1 VNIELIERA
10 PHLTTLH
17 DKYKDMAAGEGH
29 CIMLSGEAG
38 IGKTALVRCFCQ
50 DHRHHAKIYLGSCD
64 ALFTPRPLAPV
75 YDVIWQIWPDD
86 GLRRQP
92 GDPGSRQPGDPES
105 RQPGIPDDRT
115 TLFTD
120 FLQRFDQQAGPSL
133 LVFEDIHWAD
143 EATIDFIK
151 FLARRIT
158 RLRCLFILTWRE
170 EEVHAGHPLKQ
181 LLGQLPPHSF
191 TRLQLPPLSR
201 TAVENLAKTRG
212 YSGEDVYGISG
223 GNPFYVNEILASYSP
238 GIPDNIKDTI
248 LSVFNRLNANTRQVC
263 ELLAV
268 TPTGLETDYLEQLE
282 PQYAALLATC
292 LETKIILL
300 KDDRLFF
307 KHELYRRTI
316 ESSLSPFTR
325 ILLNKRILT
334 AFRDRFESN
343 GETERI
349 IHHAKNANDHPTV
362 VHYAPIAAR
371 QAAALG
377 AHTEAAKLY
386 FTAIEYYQGKDP
398 GTLVTLYEPY
408 AYECYLTNRMKE
420 AIIYQQKVASIRQE
434 NLNRE
439 RLNPEHPN
447 RESLNPERL
456 GDSLWFLSRLWWF
469 DGNRRQAERF
479 AQEAIDTLADQP
491 SSRPKAMAFS
501 NLSQLKML
509 SDQTVECIHWG
520 EKAIRIAGE
529 LGDEEILSHA
539 YNNVGSVQMR
549 VPAYRQ
555 KGLDLLRR
563 SLDIA
568 LKCHFHEHAARA
580 YTNMA
585 SNAIQL
591 KDYPLATVVLGE
603 GIHYC
608 EELELDS
615 WRTYMLSWKARLL
628 LETGR
633 WEEASAIAE
642 QLVRSETQASIV
654 KILAL
659 VVIGTIRM
667 RKGETDALPR
677 LLEAKT
683 KAFEA
688 MELQRILA
696 ALTALLEYEW
706 ITGRPVIEK
715 AAVEYAIG
723 LISQGG
729 TLRESSEFDFWL
741 WKVRRAQIPWHEV
754 HIRYRADDPAM
765 AIETAAGWERL
776 GCPYEQALF
785 LFEGDED
792 AKREAIAIVH
802 RLGATAVYEKM
813 KLAMRSEGI
822 RSIPRGSRK
831 TTRDNPALLTEREL
845 GVLELLKEGLQNKEI
860 GSRLFIS
867 AKTVDHHISAIL
879 FKLDVDSRNKAV
891 REAIRRGIVK

>member
-1 VNIELIERA
+1 MELIERT
-10 PHLTTLH
+10 PHLTALH
-17 DKYKDMAAGEGH
+17 DKYKDMSAGEGH

-38 IGKTALVRCFCQ
+38 IGKTALVRAFCQ
-50 DHRHHAKIYLGSCD
+50 EHRHHAKVYVGTCD

-75 YDVIWQIWPDD
+75 YDVIWQIWEDD
-86 GLRRQP
+86 WKKESPASAIPGQP
-92 GDPGSRQPGDPES
+92 GPAE
-105 RQPGIPDDRT
+105 DRSS
-115 TLFTD
+115 LFTD
-120 FLQRFDQQAGPSL
+120 FLQRFDQQPGPSL

-151 FLARRIT
+151 FLGRRIT
-158 RLRCLFILTWRE
+158 RFRCLFILTWRD
-170 EEVHAGHPLKQ
+170 EEVPLGHPLKQ
-181 LLGQLPPHSF
+181 LLGQLPPHLF

-212 YSGEDVYGISG
+212 YRGEDVYGISG

-238 GIPDNIKDTI
+238 GIPDNIKDSI
-248 LSVFNRLNANTRQVC
+248 LSVFNRLGTATRQVC
-263 ELLAV
+263 ELLSV
-268 TPTGLETDYLEQLE
+268 LPTGLETNYLEELE
-282 PQYAALLATC
+282 PQYATALAAC

-300 KDDRLFF
+300 KDNRLFF

-316 ESSLSPFTR
+316 EYALSPFMR
-325 ILLNKRILT
+325 INLNRRVLT
-334 AFRDRFESN
+334 AFRERFEAG

-349 IHHAKNANDHPTV
+349 IHHAKNANDHQAV

-371 QAAALG
+371 QAATLG
-377 AHTEAAKLY
+377 AHVEAARLY
-386 FTAIEYYQGKDP
+386 HSAIEYYQGKDP
-398 GTLVTLYEPY
+398 DILATLYEPY

-420 AIIYQQKVASIRQE
+420 AIIYQQKVAAIWQE
-434 NLNRE
+434 KG
-439 RLNPEHPN
+439 
-447 RESLNPERL
+447 NPERL

-479 AQEAIDTLADQP
+479 ARQAVDTLADRP

-501 NLSQLKML
+501 NMSHLKML

-520 EKAIRIAGE
+520 ENAIRIANE
-529 LGDEEILSHA
+529 LADEEILSHA

-555 KGLDLLRR
+555 KGLDLLKR

-568 LKCHFHEHAARA
+568 LRRHLHEHAARA
-580 YTNMA
+580 YTNIA

-591 KDYPLATVVLGE
+591 KDYQLATSILFE

-608 EELELDS
+608 EEVELDS

-628 LETGR
+628 LDTGH
-633 WEEASAIAE
+633 WSEASAIAE
-642 QLVRSETQASIV
+642 QLIRNETQASIV

-659 VVIGTIRM
+659 IVLGTIRM
-667 RKGETDALPR
+667 RAGEADALPL
-677 LLEAKT
+677 LLEART
-683 KAFEA
+683 KAFES
-688 MELQRILA
+688 MELQRMLP

-706 ITGRPVIEK
+706 ITGQAILEK
-715 AAVEYAIG
+715 AAIEYAIG
-723 LISQGG
+723 LLSQGG

-741 WKVRRAQIPWHEV
+741 WKVRGQQVPLHAADE
-754 HIRYRADDPAM
+754 RYRTDHPA
-765 AIETAAGWERL
+765 ITLETAAGWGRL

-785 LFEGDED
+785 LFEGDDD
-792 AKREAIAIVH
+792 AKRQAIAIVH
-802 RLGATAVYEKM
+802 RLGAGAVYEKM
-813 KLAMRSEGI
+813 KLGMRSEGI

-860 GSRLFIS
+860 GSRLYIS

-879 FKLDVDSRNKAV
+879 FKLDVDSRTKAV

>member
-1 VNIELIERA
+1 VNFDLIERA
-10 PHLTTLH
+10 ELLTTLH
-17 DKYKDMAAGEGH
+17 DKYKDMSAGEGH

-38 IGKTALVRCFCQ
+38 IGKTALVRAFCQ
-50 DHRHHAKIYLGSCD
+50 EHRHHAKVYVGTCD

-75 YDVIWQIWPDD
+75 YDVIWQIWEDD
-86 GLRRQP
+86 WKKEG
-92 GDPGSRQPGDPES
+92 E
-105 RQPGIPDDRT
+105 DRT

-120 FLQRFDQQAGPSL
+120 FLQRFDQQPGPSL

-151 FLARRIT
+151 FLGRRIT
-158 RLRCLFILTWRE
+158 RFRCLFILTWRD
-170 EEVHAGHPLKQ
+170 EEVPLGHPLKQ
-181 LLGQLPPHSF
+181 LLGQLPPHLF

-212 YSGEDVYGISG
+212 YRGEDVYGISG

-248 LSVFNRLNANTRQVC
+248 LSVFNRLDTATRQVC
-263 ELLAV
+263 ELLSV
-268 TPTGLETDYLEQLE
+268 LPTGLETNYLEELE
-282 PQYAALLATC
+282 PQYATALAAC
-292 LETKIILL
+292 LDTKIILL
-300 KDDRLFF
+300 KDNRLFF

-316 ESSLSPFTR
+316 EYALSPFMR
-325 ILLNKRILT
+325 INLNRRVLT
-334 AFRDRFESN
+334 TFRERFEAG

-349 IHHAKNANDHPTV
+349 IHHAKNANDHQAV

-371 QAAALG
+371 QAATLG
-377 AHTEAAKLY
+377 AHVEAARLY
-386 FTAIEYYQGKDP
+386 HSAIEYYQGKDP
-398 GTLVTLYEPY
+398 DILVTLYEPY

-420 AIIYQQKVASIRQE
+420 AIIYQQKVAAIWQE
-434 NLNRE
+434 KG
-439 RLNPEHPN
+439 
-447 RESLNPERL
+447 NPERL

-479 AQEAIDTLADQP
+479 ARQAVDTLADRP

-501 NLSQLKML
+501 NMSHLKML

-520 EKAIRIAGE
+520 ENAIRMAEE
-529 LGDEEILSHA
+529 LADEEILSHA

-555 KGLDLLRR
+555 KGLDLLKR

-568 LKCHFHEHAARA
+568 LRRHLHEHAARA
-580 YTNMA
+580 YTNIA

-591 KDYPLATVVLGE
+591 KDYQLATSILFE

-608 EELELDS
+608 EEVELDS

-628 LETGR
+628 LDTGH
-633 WEEASAIAE
+633 WIEASAIAE
-642 QLVRSETQASIV
+642 QLIRSETQASIV

-659 VVIGTIRM
+659 TVLGTIRM
-667 RKGETDALPR
+667 RAGEADALPL

-683 KAFEA
+683 KAFES
-688 MELQRILA
+688 MELQRMLP

-706 ITGRPVIEK
+706 ITGHAILEK
-715 AAVEYAIG
+715 AAIEYAIG
-723 LISQGG
+723 LLSQGG

-741 WKVRRAQIPWHEV
+741 WKVRGQQVPLHAADE
-754 HIRYRADDPAM
+754 RYRTDHPA
-765 AIETAAGWERL
+765 ITLETAAGWGRL

-785 LFEGDED
+785 LFEGDDD
-792 AKREAIAIVH
+792 AKRQAIAIVH
-802 RLGATAVYEKM
+802 RLGANAVYEKM
-813 KLAMRSEGI
+813 KLGMRSEGI

-860 GSRLFIS
+860 GSRLYIS

-879 FKLDVDSRNKAV
+879 FKLDVDSRTKAV

>member
-1 VNIELIERA
+1 MELIERA
-10 PHLTTLH
+10 EHLTALH

-38 IGKTALVRCFCQ
+38 IGKTALVRAFCQ
-50 DHRHHAKIYLGSCD
+50 EHRHHAKVYIGTCD

-75 YDVIWQIWPDD
+75 YDIIWQIWEDF
-86 GLRRQP
+86 
-92 GDPGSRQPGDPES
+92 PE
-105 RQPGIPDDRT
+105 DRS
-115 TLFTD
+115 TLFTN
-120 FLQRFDQQAGPSL
+120 FLQRFDQQPGPSL

-191 TRLQLPPLSR
+191 TRVQLPPLSR
-201 TAVENLAKTRG
+201 AAVEDLARTRG
-212 YSGEDVYGISG
+212 YGGEDVYGISG

-248 LSVFNRLNANTRQVC
+248 LSVFNRLDSVTRQVC
-263 ELLAV
+263 ELLSIL
-268 TPTGLETDYLEQLE
+268 PTGLETDYLEELE
-282 PQYAALLATC
+282 PQYATALAPC

-300 KDDRLFF
+300 KDNRLFF

-316 ESSLSPFTR
+316 ESALSPFTR
-325 ILLNKRILT
+325 IELNRRVLT
-334 AFRDRFESN
+334 TFRERFENN

-349 IHHAKNANDHPTV
+349 IHHAKNANDHATV
-362 VHYAPIAAR
+362 VQYAPRAAR
-371 QAAALG
+371 QAATMG
-377 AHTEAAKLY
+377 AHIEAAKLY
-386 FTAIEYYQGKDP
+386 FSAIEYYQGKDP
-398 GTLVTLYEPY
+398 DTLVTLYEPY
-408 AYECYLTNRMKE
+408 AYECYLTNRMRE
-420 AIIYQQKVASIRQE
+420 AIIYQQKVAAIWQE
-434 NLNRE
+434 KR
-439 RLNPEHPN
+439 
-447 RESLNPERL
+447 NPERH

-479 AQEAIDTLADQP
+479 AQQAIDTLADQP

-501 NLSQLKML
+501 NMSQLKML

-520 EKAIRIAGE
+520 DKAIGIANE

-555 KGLDLLRR
+555 RGLDLLRQ

-568 LKCHFHEHAARA
+568 LRRHFHEHAARA

-591 KDYPLATVVLGE
+591 KDYLLATTVLADGL
-603 GIHYC
+603 HYC

-628 LETGR
+628 LDTGR
-633 WEEASAIAE
+633 WAEATAIAE
-642 QLVRSETQASIV
+642 QLIRSETQASIV

-659 VVIGTIRM
+659 IVIGTIRM
-667 RKGETDALPR
+667 RKGETDALPI
-677 LLEAKT
+677 LLEART

-688 MELQRILA
+688 MELQRVLA

-706 ITGRPVIEK
+706 LTGQTVLEK
-715 AAVEYAIG
+715 AAIEYVIG
-723 LISQGG
+723 VISQGG
-729 TLRESSEFDFWL
+729 TLRESSEFDYWL
-741 WKVRRAQIPWHEV
+741 WKVRKTQIPWHEV
-754 HIRYRADDPAM
+754 HDRYRADHPAM

-785 LFEGDED
+785 LVEGDED

-813 KLAMRSEGI
+813 KLGMRSEGI

-831 TTRDNPALLTEREL
+831 STRENPALLTEREL
-845 GVLELLKEGLQNKEI
+845 GVLELLKEGLPNKEI
-860 GSRLFIS
+860 GSRLYIS

-879 FKLDVDSRNKAV
+879 SKLDVDSRTKAV

>member
-1 VNIELIERA
+1 
-10 PHLTTLH
+10 
-17 DKYKDMAAGEGH
+17 MAAGEGH

-38 IGKTALVRCFCQ
+38 IGKTALVREFCQ
-50 DHRHHAKIYLGSCD
+50 EHRHHAKVYIGTCD

-75 YDVIWQIWPDD
+75 YDVIWQIWEDF
-86 GLRRQP
+86 
-92 GDPGSRQPGDPES
+92 
-105 RQPGIPDDRT
+105 PDDRS

-120 FLQRFDQQAGPSL
+120 FFHRFDHLPGPSL

-158 RLRCLFILTWRE
+158 RLRCLFILTWRD
-170 EEVHAGHPLKQ
+170 EEVHTGHPLRQ
-181 LLGQLPPHSF
+181 LLGQLPPHLF
-191 TRLQLPPLSR
+191 TRIQLPPLSEA
-201 TAVENLAKTRG
+201 AVGNLAKTRG
-212 YSGEDVYGISG
+212 YRGEDVYGISG

-248 LSVFNRLNANTRQVC
+248 LSVFNRLDANTRQVC
-263 ELLAV
+263 ELLSIL
-268 TPTGLETDYLEQLE
+268 PTGLETDYLEELE
-282 PQYAALLATC
+282 PQYATALAAC
-292 LETKIILL
+292 LETKIIQL
-300 KDDRLFF
+300 KGNRLFF

-316 ESSLSPFTR
+316 ESALSPFIR
-325 ILLNKRILT
+325 IKLNKRILT
-334 AFRDRFESN
+334 TFRERFENN

-349 IHHAKNANDHPTV
+349 IHHAKNANDHATV
-362 VHYAPIAAR
+362 VQYAPIAAR

-386 FTAIEYYQGKDP
+386 FTAIEYYSGKDP
-398 GTLVTLYEPY
+398 DTLVTLYEPY
-408 AYECYLTNRMKE
+408 ANECYLTNRMKE
-420 AIIYQQKVASIRQE
+420 AIIYQQKVAAIWQE
-434 NLNRE
+434 KG
-439 RLNPEHPN
+439 
-447 RESLNPERL
+447 NPERH

-479 AQEAIDTLADQP
+479 ALEAINTLNDRP
-491 SSRPKAMAFS
+491 SSQPKAMAFS
-501 NLSQLKML
+501 NMSQLKML

-520 EKAIRIAGE
+520 EKAIGIANE

-549 VPAYRQ
+549 VPTYRQ
-555 KGLDLLRR
+555 KGLNLLKR

-568 LKCHFHEHAARA
+568 LRRHFHEHAARA

-591 KDYPLATVVLGE
+591 KDYSLATTVLND

-628 LETGR
+628 LDTGH
-633 WEEASAIAE
+633 WAEATATAE
-642 QLVRSETQASIV
+642 QLVSSDTQASIV

-667 RKGETDALPR
+667 RRGEADALP
-677 LLEAKT
+677 LLVEART

-696 ALTALLEYEW
+696 ALLEYEW
-706 ITGRPVIEK
+706 ITGQAVLEK
-715 AAVEYAIG
+715 AAIEYAIG

-729 TLRESSEFDFWL
+729 TLRESSEFDYWL

-754 HIRYRADDPAM
+754 HDRYRADHPAM

-792 AKREAIAIVH
+792 AKREAISIVH
-802 RLGATAVYEKM
+802 RLGATTVYEKM
-813 KLAMRSEGI
+813 KLGMRSEGI
-822 RSIPRGSRK
+822 RSIPRGSHK
-831 TTRDNPALLTEREL
+831 TTRENPALLTEREL
-845 GVLELLKEGLQNKEI
+845 GVLELLKEGLPNKEI

-879 FKLDVDSRNKAV
+879 SKLDVDSRTKAV

>member
-1 VNIELIERA
+1 MELIERA
-10 PHLTTLH
+10 EHLTALH
-17 DKYKDMAAGEGH
+17 DKYNDMAAGEGH

-38 IGKTALVRCFCQ
+38 IGKTALVRAFCQ
-50 DHRHHAKIYLGSCD
+50 EHRHHAKVYLGTCD

-75 YDVIWQIWPDD
+75 YDVIWQIWED
-86 GLRRQP
+86 QP
-92 GDPGSRQPGDPES
+92 GSAE
-105 RQPGIPDDRT
+105 DRSS
-115 TLFTD
+115 LFTD
-120 FLQRFDQQAGPSL
+120 FINRFDQLPGPSL

-143 EATIDFIK
+143 EATVDFIK
-151 FLARRIT
+151 FLGRRIT
-158 RLRCLFILTWRE
+158 RFRCLFILTWRE
-170 EEVHAGHPLKQ
+170 EEIYIGHPLKQ

-201 TAVENLAKTRG
+201 TAVEDLAKTRG

-248 LSVFNRLNANTRQVC
+248 LSVFNRLDANTRQVC
-263 ELLAV
+263 ELLSV
-268 TPTGLETDYLEQLE
+268 TPTGFEADYLEELE
-282 PQYAALLATC
+282 PQYETALAAC
-292 LETKIILL
+292 LGTKIILL
-300 KDDRLFF
+300 KDNRLFF

-316 ESSLSPFTR
+316 EYALSPFMR
-325 ILLNKRILT
+325 IKHHKRILT
-334 AFRDRFESN
+334 TFCERFESN

-386 FTAIEYYQGKDP
+386 FSAIEYYPGKDP
-398 GTLVTLYEPY
+398 DTLVTLYEPY
-408 AYECYLTNRMKE
+408 ANECYLTNRMKE
-420 AIIYQQKVASIRQE
+420 AIIYQQKVASIW
-434 NLNRE
+434 RE
-439 RLNPEHPN
+439 K
-447 RESLNPERL
+447 SNPERL

-479 AQEAIDTLADQP
+479 ALEAINTLADQP

-501 NLSQLKML
+501 NMSQLKML

-520 EKAIRIAGE
+520 EKAIGIANE

-549 VPAYRQ
+549 VPTYRQ

-568 LKCHFHEHAARA
+568 LRRHFHEHAARA

-591 KDYPLATVVLGE
+591 KDYPLATTVLAD
-603 GIHYC
+603 GITYC

-628 LETGR
+628 LDTGR
-633 WEEASAIAE
+633 WAEASATAE

-667 RKGETDALPR
+667 RRGEADALPL
-677 LLEAKT
+677 LLEART

-688 MELQRILA
+688 MELQRILG

-706 ITGRPVIEK
+706 ITGQPVLEK
-715 AAVEYAIG
+715 AAIEYAIG
-723 LISQGG
+723 VISQGG
-729 TLRESSEFDFWL
+729 TLRESSEFDYWL
-741 WKVRRAQIPWHEV
+741 WKVRKAQIPWHEV
-754 HIRYRADDPAM
+754 NDRYRADHPAM
-765 AIETAAGWERL
+765 AIETAAAWQQL

-802 RLGATAVYEKM
+802 RLGATSVYEKM
-813 KLAMRSEGI
+813 KLGMRSEGI

-831 TTRDNPALLTEREL
+831 STRDNPALLTEREL
-845 GVLELLKEGLQNKEI
+845 GVLELLKEGLPNKEI

-879 FKLDVDSRNKAV
+879 SKLDVDSRNKAV

>member
-1 VNIELIERA
+1 MNFDLIERA
-10 PHLTTLH
+10 ELLTTLH
-17 DKYKDMAAGEGH
+17 DKYKDMSAGEGH

-38 IGKTALVRCFCQ
+38 IGKTALVRAFCQ
-50 DHRHHAKIYLGSCD
+50 EHRHHAKVYVGTCD

-75 YDVIWQIWPDD
+75 YDVIWQIWEDD
-86 GLRRQP
+86 WKKEG
-92 GDPGSRQPGDPES
+92 E
-105 RQPGIPDDRT
+105 DRT

-120 FLQRFDQQAGPSL
+120 FLQRFDQQPGPSL

-151 FLARRIT
+151 FLGRRIT
-158 RLRCLFILTWRE
+158 RFRCLFILTWRD
-170 EEVHAGHPLKQ
+170 EEVPLGHPLKQ
-181 LLGQLPPHSF
+181 LLGQLPPHLF

-212 YSGEDVYGISG
+212 YRGEDVYGISG

-248 LSVFNRLNANTRQVC
+248 LSVFNRLDTATRQVC
-263 ELLAV
+263 ELLSV
-268 TPTGLETDYLEQLE
+268 LPTGLETNYLEELE
-282 PQYAALLATC
+282 PQYATALAAC

-300 KDDRLFF
+300 KDNRLFF

-316 ESSLSPFTR
+316 EYALSPFMR
-325 ILLNKRILT
+325 INLNRRVLT
-334 AFRDRFESN
+334 TFRERFEAG

-349 IHHAKNANDHPTV
+349 IHHAKNANDHQAV

-371 QAAALG
+371 QAATLG
-377 AHTEAAKLY
+377 AHVEAARLY
-386 FTAIEYYQGKDP
+386 HSAIEYYQGKDP
-398 GTLVTLYEPY
+398 DILVTLYEPY

-420 AIIYQQKVASIRQE
+420 AIIYQQKVAAIWQE
-434 NLNRE
+434 KG
-439 RLNPEHPN
+439 
-447 RESLNPERL
+447 NPERL

-479 AQEAIDTLADQP
+479 ARQAVDTLADRP

-501 NLSQLKML
+501 NMSHLKML

-520 EKAIRIAGE
+520 ENAIRMAEE
-529 LGDEEILSHA
+529 LADEEILSHA

-555 KGLDLLRR
+555 KGLDLLKR

-568 LKCHFHEHAARA
+568 LRRHLHEHAARA
-580 YTNMA
+580 YTNIA

-591 KDYPLATVVLGE
+591 KDYQLATSILFE

-608 EELELDS
+608 EEVELDS

-628 LETGR
+628 LDTGH
-633 WEEASAIAE
+633 WIEASAIAE
-642 QLVRSETQASIV
+642 QLIRSETQASIV

-659 VVIGTIRM
+659 TVLGTIRM
-667 RKGETDALPR
+667 RAGEADALPL

-683 KAFEA
+683 KAFES
-688 MELQRILA
+688 MELQRMLP

-706 ITGRPVIEK
+706 ITGQPVLEK
-715 AAVEYAIG
+715 AAIEYAIG

-729 TLRESSEFDFWL
+729 TMRESSEFDFWL
-741 WKVRRAQIPWHEV
+741 WKVRGQQVPLHAADE
-754 HIRYRADDPAM
+754 RYRTDHPA
-765 AIETAAGWERL
+765 ITLETAAGWGRL

-785 LFEGDED
+785 LFEGDDD
-792 AKREAIAIVH
+792 AKRQAIAIVH
-802 RLGATAVYEKM
+802 RLGAGAVYEKM
-813 KLAMRSEGI
+813 KLGMRSEGI

-860 GSRLFIS
+860 GSRLYIS

-879 FKLDVDSRNKAV
+879 FKLDVDSRTKAV

>member
-1 VNIELIERA
+1 MPPGRRICAIFVLVNIELIERT
-10 PHLTTLH
+10 PHLTALH

-38 IGKTALVRCFCQ
+38 IGKTALVRAFCQ
-50 DHRHHAKIYLGSCD
+50 EHRHHAKVYLGTCD
-64 ALFTPRPLAPV
+64 ALFTPRPLAPL
-75 YDVIWQIWPDD
+75 YDIVGQIWADD
-86 GLRRQP
+86 WKKDG
-92 GDPGSRQPGDPES
+92 PE
-105 RQPGIPDDRT
+105 DRT

-120 FLQRFDQQAGPSL
+120 FFHRFDQQPGPSL

-143 EATIDFIK
+143 EATVDFIK
-151 FLARRIT
+151 FLARRIS
-158 RLRCLFILTWRE
+158 RLRCLFILTWRD
-170 EEVHAGHPLKQ
+170 EEVNPGHPLKQ

-191 TRLQLPPLSR
+191 TRIQLPPLSKA
-201 TAVENLAKTRG
+201 AVENLAKTRG
-212 YSGEDVYGISG
+212 YRGEDVYGISG

-238 GIPDNIKDTI
+238 GIPDNIKDSI
-248 LSVFNRLNANTRQVC
+248 LSVFNRLDNNTRQVC
-263 ELLAV
+263 ELLSV
-268 TPTGLETDYLEQLE
+268 MPTGLETDYLGELE
-282 PQYAALLATC
+282 PQYATDLAGC

-300 KDDRLFF
+300 KDNRLFF

-316 ESSLSPFTR
+316 EYALSPFIR
-325 ILLNKRILT
+325 IKLHRTILT
-334 AFRDRFESN
+334 TFRGRFETN
-343 GETERI
+343 GEIERI
-349 IHHAKNANDHPTV
+349 IHHAKNANDHATV

-371 QAAALG
+371 QAATLG
-377 AHTEAAKLY
+377 AHTEATKLY
-386 FTAIEYYQGKDP
+386 FSAIEYYQGKDP
-398 GTLVTLYEPY
+398 DMLVSLYEPF

-420 AIIYQQKVASIRQE
+420 AIIYQQKVARIWQE
-434 NLNRE
+434 KG
-439 RLNPEHPN
+439 NPEKV
-447 RESLNPERL
+447 

-479 AQEAIDTLADQP
+479 AQEAIDVLVDQP
-491 SSRPKAMAFS
+491 PSRPKAMAFS
-501 NLSQLKML
+501 NMSQLKML

-520 EKAIRIAGE
+520 QKAIGIANE
-529 LGDEEILSHA
+529 LGDEEILTHA

-555 KGLDLLRR
+555 KGLDLLKR

-568 LKCHFHEHAARA
+568 LRRHLHEHAARA

-585 SNAIQL
+585 SNAILL
-591 KDYPLATVVLGE
+591 KDYALATTTLNE

-628 LETGR
+628 LDTGH
-633 WEEASAIAE
+633 WTGAATIAE
-642 QLVRSETQASIV
+642 QLIRSETQASIV

-667 RKGETDALPR
+667 RNNEADALPL
-677 LLEAKT
+677 LLEART

-688 MELQRILA
+688 MELQRVLA

-706 ITGRPVIEK
+706 ITGQPILEK
-715 AAVEYAIG
+715 AAIEYVIG

-741 WKVRRAQIPWHEV
+741 WKVRGEQIPMHEV
-754 HIRYRADDPAM
+754 HARYRADHPAM
-765 AIETAAGWERL
+765 AMDAAAGWERL

-785 LFEGDED
+785 LFEGDDD
-792 AKREAIAIVH
+792 AKRQAIGIVH

-813 KLAMRSEGI
+813 KLEMRSEGI

-831 TTRDNPALLTEREL
+831 TTRDNPAQLTEREL

-879 FKLDVDSRNKAV
+879 SKLDVDTRTKAV
-891 REAIRRGIVK
+891 REAIRLGIMKS

>member
-1 VNIELIERA
+1 MNIELIERA
-10 PHLTTLH
+10 EHLTALH

-38 IGKTALVRCFCQ
+38 IGKTALVRAFCQ
-50 DHRHHAKIYLGSCD
+50 EHRHHAKVYIGTCD

-75 YDVIWQIWPDD
+75 YDVIWQIWEDF
-86 GLRRQP
+86 
-92 GDPGSRQPGDPES
+92 
-105 RQPGIPDDRT
+105 PDDRT

-158 RLRCLFILTWRE
+158 RLRCLFILTWRD

-181 LLGQLPPHSF
+181 LLGQLPQHSF
-191 TRLQLPPLSR
+191 TRVQLPPLSR
-201 TAVENLAKTRG
+201 AAVEDLARTRG
-212 YSGEDVYGISG
+212 YRGEDVYGISG

-248 LSVFNRLNANTRQVC
+248 LSVFNRLDADTRQVC
-263 ELLAV
+263 ELLSIL
-268 TPTGLETDYLEQLE
+268 PTGLETDYLEELE
-282 PQYAALLATC
+282 PQYAAALAAC

-300 KDDRLFF
+300 KDNRLFF

-316 ESSLSPFTR
+316 EYALSPFIR
-325 ILLNKRILT
+325 IKLNRRILT
-334 AFRDRFESN
+334 TFLGRFEN
-343 GETERI
+343 KGETERI
-349 IHHAKNANDHPTV
+349 IHHAKNANDHATV
-362 VHYAPIAAR
+362 VQYAPRAAR
-371 QAAALG
+371 QAATLG

-386 FTAIEYYQGKDP
+386 FSAIEYYPGKDP
-398 GTLVTLYEPY
+398 DTLVTLYEPY

-420 AIIYQQKVASIRQE
+420 AIIYQQKVAAIWQE
-434 NLNRE
+434 KG
-439 RLNPEHPN
+439 NPG
-447 RESLNPERL
+447 RL

-501 NLSQLKML
+501 NMSQLKML

-568 LKCHFHEHAARA
+568 LRLHFHEHAARA

-591 KDYPLATVVLGE
+591 KDYALATTVLND

-628 LETGR
+628 LDTGR
-633 WEEASAIAE
+633 WAEATATAE
-642 QLVRSETQASIV
+642 QLIRSDTQASIV

-659 VVIGTIRM
+659 VVIGTIKM
-667 RKGETDALPR
+667 RKGEADALPL
-677 LLEAKT
+677 LLEART

-688 MELQRILA
+688 MELQRVLA

-706 ITGRPVIEK
+706 ITGQPILEK
-715 AAVEYAIG
+715 AAIEYVIG
-723 LISQGG
+723 VISQGG
-729 TLRESSEFDFWL
+729 TMRESSEFDYWL

-754 HIRYRADDPAM
+754 HDRYRADHPAM

-802 RLGATAVYEKM
+802 RLGATTVYEKM
-813 KLAMRSEGI
+813 KLGMRSEGI

-831 TTRDNPALLTEREL
+831 TTRENPALLTEREL
-845 GVLELLKEGLQNKEI
+845 GVLELLKEGLPNKEI

-879 FKLDVDSRNKAV
+879 SKLDVDSRSKAV

>member
-1 VNIELIERA
+1 MNIELIERT
-10 PHLTTLH
+10 PHLTALH
-17 DKYKDMAAGEGH
+17 DKYKDVAAGEGH

-38 IGKTALVRCFCQ
+38 IGKTALVRAFCQ
-50 DHRHHAKIYLGSCD
+50 DHLHHAKVYSGICD
-64 ALFTPRPLAPV
+64 ALFTPRPLAPL
-75 YDVIWQIWPDD
+75 YDIIWQIWADD
-86 GLRRQP
+86 WSKDGHTTGTGRQP
-92 GDPGSRQPGDPES
+92 AIPE
-105 RQPGIPDDRT
+105 DRT

-120 FLQRFDQQAGPSL
+120 FFQRFDQQPGLSL

-158 RLRCLFILTWRE
+158 RLRCLFILTWRD
-170 EEVHAGHPLKQ
+170 EEVNPGHPLKQ

-191 TRLQLPPLSR
+191 TRIQLPPLSK

-212 YSGEDVYGISG
+212 YRGEDVYGISG

-238 GIPDNIKDTI
+238 GIPDNIKDSI
-248 LSVFNRLNANTRQVC
+248 LSVYNRLQTETRRVC
-263 ELLAV
+263 ELLSV
-268 TPTGLETDYLEQLE
+268 MPTGFETDYLEELE
-282 PQYAALLATC
+282 PQYATALAGC

-300 KDDRLFF
+300 KDNRLFF

-316 ESSLSPFTR
+316 EYALSPFIR
-325 ILLNKRILT
+325 IKHHKTILT
-334 AFRDRFESN
+334 TFRERFETN
-343 GETERI
+343 GEIERI

-371 QAAALG
+371 QAATLG
-377 AHTEAAKLY
+377 AHTEATKLY
-386 FTAIEYYQGKDP
+386 FSAIEYYQGKDP
-398 GTLVTLYEPY
+398 ETLVTLYEPY

-420 AIIYQQKVASIRQE
+420 AIIYQQKVVGIWQE
-434 NLNRE
+434 KGNLE
-439 RLNPEHPN
+439 KK
-447 RESLNPERL
+447 

-479 AQEAIDTLADQP
+479 AREAVDVLADQP
-491 SSRPKAMAFS
+491 PSRPKAMAFS
-501 NLSQLKML
+501 NMSQLKML

-520 EKAIRIAGE
+520 EKAISIAKE
-529 LGDEEILSHA
+529 LNDEEILSHA
-539 YNNVGSVQMR
+539 YNNVGTVQMR

-555 KGLDLLRR
+555 KGLDLLQR
-563 SLDIA
+563 SLEIA
-568 LKCHFHEHAARA
+568 LKSYLHEHAARA

-591 KDYPLATVVLGE
+591 KDYPLATNILFE
-603 GIHYC
+603 GIQYC
-608 EELELDS
+608 EEVELDS

-628 LETGR
+628 LDTGH
-633 WEEASAIAE
+633 WAEAQAIAE
-642 QLVRSETQASIV
+642 QLIRNETQASIV

-659 VVIGTIRM
+659 IVMGTIRM
-667 RKGETDALPR
+667 RTGEADALPL
-677 LLEAKT
+677 LLEART
-683 KAFEA
+683 KAFES
-688 MELQRILA
+688 MELQRILP

-706 ITGRPVIEK
+706 ITGQAILEK
-715 AAVEYAIG
+715 AAIEYAIG
-723 LISQGG
+723 LLSQGG

-741 WKVRRAQIPWHEV
+741 WKVRRQQVPLHAADE
-754 HIRYRADDPAM
+754 RYRAETPHMAM
-765 AIETAAGWERL
+765 ESAAGWRLL
-776 GCPYEQALF
+776 GCPYEQSLF
-785 LFEGDED
+785 LFEGNEE

-802 RLGATAVYEKM
+802 RLGAVAIYEKM
-813 KLAMRSEGI
+813 KLGMRSEGI

-879 FKLDVDSRNKAV
+879 FKLDVDTRTKAV

>member
-1 VNIELIERA
+1 MNIELIERT
-10 PHLTTLH
+10 PQLTALH
-17 DKYKDMAAGEGH
+17 DKYKDVTAGEGH

-38 IGKTALVRCFCQ
+38 IGKTSLVRAFCQ
-50 DHRHHAKIYLGSCD
+50 EHRHYTRIYIGTCD
-64 ALFTPRPLAPV
+64 ALFTPRPLAPL
-75 YDVIWQIWPDD
+75 YDIIGQIWDD
-86 GLRRQP
+86 DPSSPAGWQP
-92 GDPGSRQPGDPES
+92 RY
-105 RQPGIPDDRT
+105 PDDRT
-115 TLFTD
+115 ALFSD
-120 FLQRFDQQAGPSL
+120 FLQRFDQQPGPSV

-158 RLRCLFILTWRE
+158 RLRCLFMLTWRE
-170 EEVHAGHPLKQ
+170 EEVHAGHPLKH
-181 LLGQLPPHSF
+181 LLGHLPPHSF
-191 TRLQLPPLSR
+191 TRIQLPPLSK
-201 TAVENLAKTRG
+201 TAVEDLARTRG
-212 YSGEDVYGISG
+212 YRGEDVYGISG

-248 LSVFNRLNANTRQVC
+248 LSVFHRLDPDTRRVC
-263 ELLAV
+263 ELLSV
-268 TPTGLETDYLEQLE
+268 IPTGLEAHYLEELE
-282 PQYAALLATC
+282 PQYATALAAC
-292 LETKIILL
+292 LDTKIILL
-300 KDDRLFF
+300 KDNRLFF

-316 ESSLSPFTR
+316 EHSLSPFVRIQLNRR
-325 ILLNKRILT
+325 ILASLRE
-334 AFRDRFESN
+334 RFEAN

-349 IHHAKNANDHPTV
+349 IHHAKNANDHATV
-362 VHYAPIAAR
+362 VSCAPRAAR
-371 QAAALG
+371 QAASVG

-386 FTAIEYYQGKDP
+386 LSAIEYYQGKDP
-398 GTLVTLYEPY
+398 ATLVTLYEPY
-408 AYECYLTNRMKE
+408 AYECYLTNRIKE
-420 AIIYQQKVASIRQE
+420 AIIFQQKVASIW
-434 NLNRE
+434 
-439 RLNPEHPN
+439 
-447 RESLNPERL
+447 RESANPERL

-479 AQEAIDTLADQP
+479 AQEAIDTLAAQP
-491 SSRPKAMAFS
+491 STRPKAMAFS
-501 NLSQLKML
+501 NMSQLKML

-520 EKAIRIAGE
+520 EKAIGIAKE

-555 KGLDLLRR
+555 KGLDLLKN

-568 LKCHFHEHAARA
+568 LKRHFHEHAARA

-585 SNAIQL
+585 SNAILL
-591 KDYPLATVVLGE
+591 KDYPLATSVLND

-628 LETGR
+628 LDTGQ
-633 WEEASAIAE
+633 WAEAGATAE
-642 QLVRSETQASIV
+642 QLIRSETQASIV

-667 RKGETDALPR
+667 RKGETGALPL
-677 LLEAKT
+677 LLEART

-688 MELQRILA
+688 MELQRVLA

-706 ITGRPVIEK
+706 ITGQSILEK
-715 AAVEYAIG
+715 AAIEYVIG
-723 LISQGG
+723 VISQGG
-729 TLRESSEFDFWL
+729 TLKESSEFDYWL
-741 WKVRRAQIPWHEV
+741 WKVRKAQIPWHDV
-754 HIRYRADDPAM
+754 HIRYRADHPAM
-765 AIETAAGWERL
+765 AMETAAAWQRL

-785 LFEGDED
+785 LFEGDEA

-802 RLGATAVYEKM
+802 HLGATAVYEKM
-813 KLAMRSEGI
+813 KLGMRSEGI

-845 GVLELLKEGLQNKEI
+845 GVLELLQEGLQNKEI

-867 AKTVDHHISAIL
+867 PKTVDHHISAIL
-879 FKLDVDSRNKAV
+879 FKLDVDTRNKAV
-891 REAIRRGIVK
+891 REAVRRGILK

>member
-1 VNIELIERA
+1 VNFDLIERA
-10 PHLTTLH
+10 EYLTTLH
-17 DKYKDMAAGEGH
+17 DKYKDMSAGEGH

-38 IGKTALVRCFCQ
+38 IGKTALVRAFCQ
-50 DHRHHAKIYLGSCD
+50 EHRHHAKVYVGTCD

-75 YDVIWQIWPDD
+75 YDVIWQIWEDD
-86 GLRRQP
+86 WKKESPASAVRGQP
-92 GDPGSRQPGDPES
+92 GPAE
-105 RQPGIPDDRT
+105 DRSS
-115 TLFTD
+115 LFTD
-120 FLQRFDQQAGPSL
+120 FLQRFDQQPGPSL
-133 LVFEDIHWAD
+133 VVFEDIHWAD

-158 RLRCLFILTWRE
+158 RFRCLFILTWRD
-170 EEVHAGHPLKQ
+170 EEVPFGHPLKQ
-181 LLGQLPPHSF
+181 LLGQLPPHLF

-212 YSGEDVYGISG
+212 YRGEDVYGISG

-248 LSVFNRLNANTRQVC
+248 LSVFNRLDITTRQVC
-263 ELLAV
+263 ELLSV
-268 TPTGLETDYLEQLE
+268 LPTGLETNYLEELE
-282 PQYAALLATC
+282 PQYATALASC

-300 KDDRLFF
+300 KDNRLSF

-316 ESSLSPFTR
+316 EYALSPFIR
-325 ILLNKRILT
+325 IQLNRRILT
-334 AFRDRFESN
+334 TFRERFEAG

-362 VHYAPIAAR
+362 VQYAPVAAR

-377 AHTEAAKLY
+377 AHVEAARLY
-386 FTAIEYYQGKDP
+386 HSAIEYYQGKDQD
-398 GTLVTLYEPY
+398 TLVTLYEPY

-420 AIIYQQKVASIRQE
+420 AIIYQQKVAAIWQE
-434 NLNRE
+434 KG
-439 RLNPEHPN
+439 
-447 RESLNPERL
+447 NPERL

-479 AQEAIDTLADQP
+479 ARQAVDTLADRP

-501 NLSQLKML
+501 NMSHLKML

-520 EKAIRIAGE
+520 ENAIRMAEE
-529 LGDEEILSHA
+529 LADEEILSHA

-555 KGLDLLRR
+555 KGLDLLKR

-568 LKCHFHEHAARA
+568 LRRHFHEHAARA
-580 YTNMA
+580 YTNIA

-591 KDYPLATVVLGE
+591 KDYQLATSILFE

-608 EELELDS
+608 EEVELDS

-628 LETGR
+628 LDTGH
-633 WEEASAIAE
+633 WTEASAIAE
-642 QLVRSETQASIV
+642 QLIRNETQASIV

-659 VVIGTIRM
+659 VVLGTIRM
-667 RKGETDALPR
+667 RAGEADALPL
-677 LLEAKT
+677 LLEART
-683 KAFEA
+683 KAFES
-688 MELQRILA
+688 MELQRMLP

-706 ITGRPVIEK
+706 ITGQAILEK
-715 AAVEYAIG
+715 AAIECVIG
-723 LISQGG
+723 LLSQGG

-741 WKVRRAQIPWHEV
+741 WKVRGQQVPLHAADE
-754 HIRYRADDPAM
+754 RYRADHPA
-765 AIETAAGWERL
+765 ITLETAAGWGRL

-785 LFEGDED
+785 LFEGDDE
-792 AKREAIAIVH
+792 AKRQAIAIVH
-802 RLGATAVYEKM
+802 RLGAGSVYEKM
-813 KLAMRSEGI
+813 KLGMRSEGI

-860 GSRLFIS
+860 GSRLYIS

-879 FKLDVDSRNKAV
+879 FKLDVDSRTKAV

>member
-10 PHLTTLH
+10 EHLTALH

-38 IGKTALVRCFCQ
+38 IGKTALVRAFCQ
-50 DHRHHAKIYLGSCD
+50 DHRHHAKVYLGTCD

-75 YDVIWQIWPDD
+75 YDIIWQIWDD
-86 GLRRQP
+86 F
-92 GDPGSRQPGDPES
+92 
-105 RQPGIPDDRT
+105 PDDRS
-115 TLFTD
+115 TLFTN
-120 FLQRFDQQAGPSL
+120 FLQRFDQQPGPSL

-181 LLGQLPPHSF
+181 LLGQLPQHSF

-201 TAVENLAKTRG
+201 TAVEDLAKTRG
-212 YSGEDVYGISG
+212 YRGEDVYGISG

-238 GIPDNIKDTI
+238 GVPDNIKDTI
-248 LSVFNRLNANTRQVC
+248 LSVFNRLDANTRQVC
-263 ELLAV
+263 ELLSIM
-268 TPTGLETDYLEQLE
+268 PTGLETDYLEQLE
-282 PQYAALLATC
+282 PHYATALATC

-300 KDDRLFF
+300 KDNRLFF

-316 ESSLSPFTR
+316 ENALSPFMR
-325 ILLNKRILT
+325 IKLNGRILT
-334 AFRDRFESN
+334 TFRERFENN

-349 IHHAKNANDHPTV
+349 IHHAKNANDHATV
-362 VHYAPIAAR
+362 VRYAPIAAR
-371 QAAALG
+371 QAATLG
-377 AHTEAAKLY
+377 AHTEAARLY
-386 FTAIEYYQGKDP
+386 FSAIEYYQGKDP
-398 GTLVTLYEPY
+398 ETLVTLYEPY
-408 AYECYLTNRMKE
+408 AYECYLTNRIKE
-420 AIIYQQKVASIRQE
+420 AIIYQQKVASIW
-434 NLNRE
+434 
-439 RLNPEHPN
+439 
-447 RESLNPERL
+447 RESSNPERL

-469 DGNRRQAERF
+469 DGNRRQAESF
-479 AQEAIDTLADQP
+479 AQQAIDTLAGRP
-491 SSRPKAMAFS
+491 SSRPKAMTFS
-501 NLSQLKML
+501 NMSQLKML

-520 EKAIRIAGE
+520 EKAIGIANE

-539 YNNVGSVQMR
+539 FNNVGSVQMR

-555 KGLDLLRR
+555 RGLDLLRR

-568 LKCHFHEHAARA
+568 LRRHFHEHAARA

-591 KDYPLATVVLGE
+591 KDYPLATTVLDE
-603 GIHYC
+603 GIRYC

-628 LETGR
+628 LDTGK
-633 WEEASAIAE
+633 WAEASATAE

-659 VVIGTIRM
+659 VVIGTIKM
-667 RKGETDALPR
+667 RTNQTDALPL
-677 LLEAKT
+677 LLEART

-696 ALTALLEYEW
+696 ALAALLEYEW
-706 ITGRPVIEK
+706 ITGQPILEK
-715 AAVEYAIG
+715 AAIEYAIG
-723 LISQGG
+723 VISQGG
-729 TLRESSEFDFWL
+729 TLRESSEFDYWL
-741 WKVRRAQIPWHEV
+741 WKVRRTQIPWHEV
-754 HIRYRADDPAM
+754 PIRYRADDPAM
-765 AIETAAGWERL
+765 AIETAATWQHL

-785 LFEGDED
+785 LFEGDD
-792 AKREAIAIVH
+792 NAKREAIAILH

-813 KLAMRSEGI
+813 KLGMRSEGI

-845 GVLELLKEGLQNKEI
+845 GVLELLKDGLPNKEI

-879 FKLDVDSRNKAV
+879 FKLDVNSRGKAV
-891 REAIRRGIVK
+891 LEAIRRGIVK

>member
-1 VNIELIERA
+1 MELIERA
-10 PHLTTLH
+10 EHLTALH

-38 IGKTALVRCFCQ
+38 IGKTALVRAFCQ
-50 DHRHHAKIYLGSCD
+50 EHRHHAKVYLGTCD

-75 YDVIWQIWPDD
+75 YDIIWQIWEDF
-86 GLRRQP
+86 
-92 GDPGSRQPGDPES
+92 
-105 RQPGIPDDRT
+105 PDDRS
-115 TLFTD
+115 TLFSN
-120 FLQRFDQQAGPSL
+120 FLQRFDQQTGPSL

-158 RLRCLFILTWRE
+158 RLRCLFILTWRDE
-170 EEVHAGHPLKQ
+170 EIHAGHPLKQ

-191 TRLQLPPLSR
+191 TRLQLSPLSR
-201 TAVENLAKTRG
+201 TAVESLAKTRG
-212 YSGEDVYGISG
+212 YRGEDVYGISG

-238 GIPDNIKDTI
+238 GIPDNIKDSI
-248 LSVFNRLNANTRQVC
+248 LSVFNRLDAAARQVC
-263 ELLAV
+263 ELLSIL
-268 TPTGLETDYLEQLE
+268 PTGLETNYLEELE
-282 PQYAALLATC
+282 PQYATALAAC

-300 KDDRLFF
+300 KDKRLFF

-316 ESSLSPFTR
+316 ESALSPFVR
-325 ILLNKRILT
+325 IKLNGRILT
-334 AFRDRFESN
+334 SFRERFENN
-343 GETERI
+343 GEIERI
-349 IHHAKNANDHPTV
+349 IHHAKNANDHETV
-362 VHYAPIAAR
+362 VQYAPRAAR
-371 QAAALG
+371 QAATMG

-386 FTAIEYYQGKDP
+386 FTAIEYYPGKDP
-398 GTLVTLYEPY
+398 ETLVTLYEPY
-408 AYECYLTNRMKE
+408 AYECYLTNRMRE
-420 AIIYQQKVASIRQE
+420 AIIYQQKVAAIWQE
-434 NLNRE
+434 K
-439 RLNPEHPN
+439 
-447 RESLNPERL
+447 SDPERL
-456 GDSLWFLSRLWWF
+456 GDALWFLSRLWWF

-479 AQEAIDTLADQP
+479 AQEAINTLADRP
-491 SSRPKAMAFS
+491 SSRPKAMTFS
-501 NLSQLKML
+501 NMSQLKML

-549 VPAYRQ
+549 VPTYRQ

-568 LKCHFHEHAARA
+568 LRRHFHEHAARA

-591 KDYPLATVVLGE
+591 KDYPLATTVLND
-603 GIHYC
+603 GIRYC

-628 LETGR
+628 LDTGR
-633 WEEASAIAE
+633 WAEATATAE
-642 QLVRSETQASIV
+642 QLIRSETQASIV

-659 VVIGTIRM
+659 IVIGTIRM
-667 RKGETDALPR
+667 RKGETDALPL
-677 LLEAKT
+677 LLEART

-688 MELQRILA
+688 MELQRVLA

-706 ITGRPVIEK
+706 ITGQAILEKTAIEY
-715 AAVEYAIG
+715 VIG

-729 TLRESSEFDFWL
+729 TMRESSEFDYWL
-741 WKVRRAQIPWHEV
+741 WKVRRSQIPWHEV
-754 HIRYRADDPAM
+754 HDSYRADDPAM
-765 AIETAAGWERL
+765 AIKTAAAWEHL

-792 AKREAIAIVH
+792 AKRDAIAIVH

-813 KLAMRSEGI
+813 KLGMRSEGI

-831 TTRDNPALLTEREL
+831 STRENPALLTEREL
-845 GVLELLKEGLQNKEI
+845 GVLELLKEGLPNKEI
-860 GSRLFIS
+860 GSRLYIS

-879 FKLDVDSRNKAV
+879 SKLDVDSRSKAV